1 LNAQVK
7 VTTPSGR
14 SIVAD
19 MATRYGMQPEA
30 FERTLRATVFPAEA
44 SREQFAA
51 FLLVAREYNLN
62 PLTKQI
68 FAFPDKRGGIIIIVG
83 VDGYLAVIN
92 SKPEFDGMEFVDQLQ
107 DGQLVAVT
115 CKIYRKDRS
124 HAVEIT
130 EYMGECKRDTDT
142 WRKWPARML
151 RHKAAIQAAR
161 YAFGLCGVVDE
172 DEAGRIIEA
181 QSNETID
188 RETGEIKTKPSAIEQ
203 VKEALAKRNG
213 KPKAA
218 EAEKSEPERP
228 DLELTPSTPLDLTL
242 RAINE
247 AQSVEDLL
255 EVAATAGKLEEAD
268 KIVARAAYQR
278 KQDDLDRPNR

>member
-1 LNAQVK
+1 
-7 VTTPSGR
+7 
-14 SIVAD
+14 

-68 FAFPDKRGGIIIIVG
+68 FAFPDKRGGVMPIIGI
-83 VDGYLAVIN
+83 DGYLAVIN

-115 CKIYRKDRS
+115 CKIYRKDRN
-124 HAVEIT
+124 HATEVT
-130 EYMGECKRDTDT
+130 EYMAECKRDTDV
-142 WRKWPARML
+142 WRRWPARML

-172 DEAGRIIEA
+172 DEAGRILDA
-181 QSNETID
+181 QSIEID

-213 KPKAA
+213 KKRD
-218 EAEKSEPERP
+218 EEPVQERP
-228 DLELTPSTPLDLTL
+228 DLELTEPSLLERVT
-242 RAINE
+242 RAMEE
-247 AQSVEDLL
+247 AQSTEALMSL
-255 EVAATAGKLEEAD
+255 SPEAAKLEGA
-268 KIVARAAYQR
+268 
-278 KQDDLDRPNR
+278 DLDRARAVYRRRQSELDNANR